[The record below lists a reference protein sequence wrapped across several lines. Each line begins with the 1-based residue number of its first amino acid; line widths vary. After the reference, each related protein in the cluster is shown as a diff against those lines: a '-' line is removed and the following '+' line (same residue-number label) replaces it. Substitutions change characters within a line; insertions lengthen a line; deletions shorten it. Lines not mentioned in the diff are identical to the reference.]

1 MPASG
6 KAHRSAR
13 QGSRVLRC
21 SSDTS
26 TRARSRM
33 SGSSAALSAY
43 GSARAGRRSLCRSRD
58 ATRRAPSRKLKAT
71 KVAAPEPGAGSHL
84 SRRPSQD
91 CRPADASPAS
101 LGSCGCTHR
110 QSLSLLHHA
119 NQRPPALAQ
128 VTGPHNSTPS
138 LAYACNT
145 SKSYTAS
152 CSSAATALGKAW
164 SYTYLHGCSGS

>member
-21 SSDTS
+21 SSDAF

-33 SGSSAALSAY
+33 SGSSAALSAH
-43 GSARAGRRSLCRSRD
+43 GSARAGRRSLWRSRD
-58 ATRRAPSRKLKAT
+58 ATTRAPSRKLKAT

-91 CRPADASPAS
+91 WRPADASPAS
-101 LGSCGCTHR
+101 RGNCGCTSR
-110 QSLSLLHHA
+110 QCFPLLHHA
-119 NQRPPALAQ
+119 SQRPLALAR
-128 VTGPHNSTPS
+128 VTGPHSSAP
-138 LAYACNT
+138 AVAHACNLFR
-145 SKSYTAS
+145 SYSAS
-152 CSSAATALGKAW
+152 CSSAAIALGEAW